1 MKGTLLEISD
11 NGGVDESSSS
21 SRTII
26 AALCALLVAGLV
38 IGGYLYLRKR
48 HARQTLLAIQAEQT
62 PTVPPKGPPKAQI
75 LVDDAIREGDQTVV
89 AGTIKNISNEN
100 LIELSVE
107 LELIKRK
114 GGPTEKTLVSVKP
127 AELAPQADGHYS
139 LLIRSDDYASVKLVA
154 LRSSLSA
161 SSLAYSTGP
170 GKKRP
175 SEKVEP
181 KTIIVKRPSSSSGNN
196 GFLNT
201 PDNPSRVP

>member
-1 MKGTLLEISD
+1 MKGTILESSY
-11 NGGVDESSSS
+11 NGGADESSSS

-62 PTVPPKGPPKAQI
+62 PNLPPKGPPKAQI

-100 LIELSVE
+100 LLQLSVE
-107 LELIKRK
+107 LELIRRK
-114 GGPTEKTLVSVKP
+114 GGAAEKTLVAVKP

-139 LLIRSDDYASVKLVA
+139 LLIRSDDYTSVKLVA
-154 LRSSLSA
+154 LRSSISA
-161 SSLAYSTGP
+161 SSVAYSTAP

-181 KTIIVKRPSSSSGNN
+181 KTIVVKRPSSSSAKD

>member
-1 MKGTLLEISD
+1 MKGTLLETSD
-11 NGGVDESSSS
+11 NGRADESSST

-62 PTVPPKGPPKAQI
+62 PAELPKGPPKAQI

-89 AGTIKNISNEN
+89 AGTIKNISNES
-100 LIELSVE
+100 LLQLSVE
-107 LELIKRK
+107 LELIRRK
-114 GGPTEKTLVSVKP
+114 GGAPEKTLVAVKP

-154 LRSSLSA
+154 LRSSFSA
-161 SSLAYSTGP
+161 SSVAYSTAP